1 MSLINQFDKF
11 VVTAKRETTFVPSDS
26 KDGKPQKYSYLSGFN
41 AVDGSCLSD
50 VPIADDSLIDFDRT
64 TENTV
69 YDCVFNK
76 TIIKGEKNA
85 TRTTSVKLVSRVGTL
100 EVKFETKKA

>member
-1 MSLINQFDKF
+1 MALINQFDKF
-11 VVTAKRETTFVPSDS
+11 VVTAKRQTSFVPSDS
-26 KDGKPQKYSYLSGFN
+26 KDGKPQKYEYLSGFN

-50 VPIADDSLIDFDRT
+50 VPISEDSLIDFDRT